1 MIAKTD
7 IDELK
12 AKNPL
17 DELLAE
23 RGYYPVKIVG
33 TRRMYKS
40 PFREE
45 SSASFSVDMDKAPG
59 GLYFDFG
66 SGQGGDSIT
75 LVAELE
81 KCTKGEAIRLLR
93 ERRQ

>member
-23 RGYYPVKIVG
+23 RGYYSEKIVG
-33 TRRMYKS
+33 SRRMYNS

-45 SSASFSVDMDKAPG
+45 STASFSVDMEKAPG
-59 GLYFDFG
+59 GLYYDFG

-81 KCTKGEAIRLLR
+81 GCSRGEAIRLLR
-93 ERRQ
+93 ERTP